1 MEKTDVER
9 DVGYTEDD
17 LLEAREAASSMSLEE
32 VTKVMKSVVKVHEH
46 DPNFPHSLLIRIDAF
61 LENSEVLEHPE
72 RHSDLVAEMK
82 VEAALILN
90 NSPYASVRSA
100 VDNKDDPSIP
110 CSTIRAWV
118 IGTVFSF
125 IMSAVNQ
132 FFSIR
137 QPRVSIPS
145 NVAQLLAYPIGK
157 AWEKTVPTYEI
168 SLWGQKIN
176 LNPGKFSKKEHM
188 LIAIMASTSM
198 SLPISSLVAWTQ
210 ILPQQFN
217 QQYARSFGYRI
228 CLGIS
233 TNFIGYGLAG
243 MTREFLVYPAY
254 CIWPAS
260 ITTISLNSAL
270 HEREGKA
277 VPGPFG
283 RIYHM
288 SRYHFFLLT
297 FGAMFVYFWFPNYFF
312 TTLTYFS
319 WMTWIAPTNKHNS
332 IVNGFKNGL
341 GMFNPWPTFD
351 WNILLYDGL
360 DPLMVPFFV
369 TANRTLG
376 MWLLGFVI
384 LAIFYTNTWNTG
396 YFPINTNLVHDH
408 FAKPYNVSRV
418 VDDQGMF
425 DLQRYV
431 GYSGAYLSAALAV
444 VYGCYYAIYTSAI
457 VYVVLFHCNE
467 FVNNLRPLWLK
478 IRRKKGNKEETGHGY
493 QDIHNRLM
501 SAYKEVPGWWYLVT
515 LLISAGFG
523 WAGIAGWPTHTTLWV
538 VPFGV
543 LLAII
548 FMIPIGIIN
557 AMTGVHVTLNV
568 LAEFIGG
575 MWVEGNA
582 LAMNFFKLYG
592 FITCAHAITFA
603 NDLKLAHYLKIPP
616 RATFWAQMVATLI
629 STFIC
634 NLVMEVQMDIKN
646 VCTPKAPMRFYC
658 PNINGFFSASVLW
671 GTIGPAKMFSHTGQY
686 ALLLL
691 GFPLGA
697 LSTVLY
703 YFLVRK
709 FRRSKWLRAL
719 HPVALWY
726 GGLGWS
732 PYSFSYAWPSIP
744 VAWLSYLY
752 VKKHFPQFW
761 AKYNFVL
768 SASLAAAIPVASIIM
783 VFSVQWAEIEL
794 KWWGNTQPSIGCEGT
809 PCTLKALGKGERF
822 YPWWDPAVHPA
833 P

>member
-1 MEKTDVER
+1 
-9 DVGYTEDD
+9 
-17 LLEAREAASSMSLEE
+17 
-32 VTKVMKSVVKVHEH
+32 
-46 DPNFPHSLLIRIDAF
+46 
-61 LENSEVLEHPE
+61 
-72 RHSDLVAEMK
+72 
-82 VEAALILN
+82 
-90 NSPYASVRSA
+90 
-100 VDNKDDPSIP
+100 
-110 CSTIRAWV
+110 
-118 IGTVFSF
+118 
-125 IMSAVNQ
+125 
-132 FFSIR
+132 
-137 QPRVSIPS
+137 
-145 NVAQLLAYPIGK
+145 
-157 AWEKTVPTYEI
+157 
-168 SLWGQKIN
+168 

-297 FGAMFVYFWFPNYFF
+297 FGAMFVYFWFPNYLF

-418 VDDQGMF
+418 VDDKGMF

-457 VYVVLFHCNE
+457 VYVVLFHHSE

-478 IRRKKGNKEETGHGY
+478 IRRKKGSKEETGYGY
-493 QDIHNRLM
+493 QDVHNRLM

-523 WAGIAGWPTHTTLWV
+523 WAGIGGWPTHTTLWV

-592 FITCAHAITFA
+592 
-603 NDLKLAHYLKIPP
+603 
-616 RATFWAQMVATLI
+616 
-629 STFIC
+629 
-634 NLVMEVQMDIKN
+634 
-646 VCTPKAPMRFYC
+646 
-658 PNINGFFSASVLW
+658 
-671 GTIGPAKMFSHTGQY
+671 
-686 ALLLL
+686 
-691 GFPLGA
+691 
-697 LSTVLY
+697 
-703 YFLVRK
+703 
-709 FRRSKWLRAL
+709 
-719 HPVALWY
+719 
-726 GGLGWS
+726 
-732 PYSFSYAWPSIP
+732 
-744 VAWLSYLY
+744 
-752 VKKHFPQFW
+752 
-761 AKYNFVL
+761 
-768 SASLAAAIPVASIIM
+768 
-783 VFSVQWAEIEL
+783 
-794 KWWGNTQPSIGCEGT
+794 
-809 PCTLKALGKGERF
+809 
-822 YPWWDPAVHPA
+822 
-833 P
+833 